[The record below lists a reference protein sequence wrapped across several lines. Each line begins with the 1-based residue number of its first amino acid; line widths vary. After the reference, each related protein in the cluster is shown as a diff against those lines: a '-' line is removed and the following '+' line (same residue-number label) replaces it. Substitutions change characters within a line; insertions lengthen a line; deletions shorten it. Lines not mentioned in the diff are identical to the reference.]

1 MTTGLAQR
9 FSATLS
15 TAGLPTLKRD
25 RIIDTGLLGLIDAG
39 SIYCRQ
45 RKSSFAAGDTLVNLV
60 DGAAAAVVNAT
71 LETAGNGIVFDADG
85 DWIDLTSLFLLPA
98 TCTHAAWCFWV
109 KLNST
114 GQSASSAVGIVGER
128 GATGQFWL
136 AATSDGSGNV
146 TTMNS
151 NVDGTNLLTIAG
163 VDAVHQI
170 VLEYSNPT
178 LTSKI
183 VKAYRNATL
192 ITSSSGSGI
201 ADTGLTAA
209 TGADTVR
216 IGSGAGD
223 LSGNKSFKGRFYRAW
238 AANLD
243 DYPTSLEQL
252 IATDYAQNASRFT

>member
-1 MTTGLAQR
+1 MTGIAQR

-15 TAGLPTLKRD
+15 TPGLPTLKRD

-39 SIYCRQ
+39 SPYCRQ
-45 RKSSFAAGDTLVNLV
+45 RKSSFAASDTLVNLV
-60 DGAAAAVVNAT
+60 DGAAAATVNAT

-109 KLNST
+109 KLNGT
-114 GQSASSAVGIVGER
+114 GQTVSSTLGIAGER
-128 GATGQFWL
+128 GATNQFWL
-136 AATSDGSGNV
+136 ACTSDASGN
-146 TTMNS
+146 TTAINGS
-151 NVDGTNLLTIAG
+151 VDGASFTGGSLAG

-178 LTSKI
+178 LATKTI
-183 VKAYRNATL
+183 RAYRNATL
-192 ITSSSGSGI
+192 ITSNATA
-201 ADTGLTAA
+201 ADAGLTSP

-223 LSGNKSFKGRFYRAW
+223 LTGTKSFKGRFYRAW
-238 AANLD
+238 VANLD
-243 DYPTSLEQL
+243 LYPSSIEQL
-252 IATDYAQNASRFT
+252 IATDYAQNSTRFS